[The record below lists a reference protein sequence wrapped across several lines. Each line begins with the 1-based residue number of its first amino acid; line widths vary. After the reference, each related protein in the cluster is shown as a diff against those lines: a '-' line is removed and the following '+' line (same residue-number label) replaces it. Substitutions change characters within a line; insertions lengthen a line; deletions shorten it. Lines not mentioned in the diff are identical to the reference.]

1 MFYIITAVF
10 VGVFFWWGR
19 GDCNRSQ
26 AVTGFCLNLNQLRSW
41 DRFALPVP
49 ASGHF
54 WAAGQTDLTV
64 YVAALLSVTGLGG
77 SFFGFPLDF
86 ELLFSSTAYLCAT
99 VQWFALESKGA
110 IRRFYSLVSSRS
122 CLSVPSEVS
131 FPRSVL
137 CPTRR
142 FLTWALVKGR
152 GTKGSVSSR
161 EWLPGCGTMLPQEV
175 PKWVA
180 LEEKE
185 AWIPRYK
192 VGVNQFKS
200 LSYLHP
206 AHRKLPVS
214 ALRKQF

>member
-142 FLTWALVKGR
+142 SLTWALVKGR
-152 GTKGSVSSR
+152 GTKALF
-161 EWLPGCGTMLPQEV
+161 LPGNGCQGAGRCYPRKYPSGWHWRRRRSEYHVT
-175 PKWVA
+175 K
-180 LEEKE
+180 LE
-185 AWIPRYK
+185 
-192 VGVNQFKS
+192 
-200 LSYLHP
+200 
-206 AHRKLPVS
+206 
-214 ALRKQF
+214 

>member
-1 MFYIITAVF
+1 MLYCGAVDVVGKTPWNEMFYIITAVF

-49 ASGHF
+49 ATGHF

-110 IRRFYSLVSSRS
+110 IRHFYSLVSSQS

-137 CPTRR
+137 CPTCRS
-142 FLTWALVKGR
+142 LTWALVKGR
-152 GTKGSVSSR
+152 GTKALF
-161 EWLPGCGTMLPQEV
+161 LPGNGCQGAGRCYPRKYPSGWHWRRRRPEYHVT
-175 PKWVA
+175 K
-180 LEEKE
+180 LE
-185 AWIPRYK
+185 
-192 VGVNQFKS
+192 
-200 LSYLHP
+200 
-206 AHRKLPVS
+206 
-214 ALRKQF
+214 